1 MNFEAM
7 YNSEVISD
15 EVAAELN
22 TKMINDGLL
31 PDNQEFYSDEKSD
44 DSYDDWYE
52 QYIADIMFDI
62 RDEMPNIKPTR
73 FGTRKSKSMT
83 YLKNRPVA
91 QTIKKI
97 NRSSKNA

>member
-7 YNSEVISD
+7 FESEVNSAD
-15 EVAAELN
+15 VAAELN

-31 PDNQEFYSDEKSD
+31 PDNQEFDV
-44 DSYDDWYE
+44 DDWYE
-52 QYIADIMFDI
+52 QYIDDIMFDI
-62 RDEMPNIKPTR
+62 RDEMSNIKPTR

-97 NRSSKNA
+97 NRSRKNA